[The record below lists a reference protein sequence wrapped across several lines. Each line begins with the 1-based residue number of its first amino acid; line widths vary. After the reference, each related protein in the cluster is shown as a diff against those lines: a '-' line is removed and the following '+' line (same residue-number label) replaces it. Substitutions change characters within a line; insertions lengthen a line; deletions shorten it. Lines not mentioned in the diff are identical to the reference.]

1 MIVTF
6 FKSYLSTRNNREYV
20 DIHMLDNEDEYRVL
34 SCNVQKDK
42 IRGFDR
48 LKKGSLV
55 DLIWKPGFQGKAT
68 VDKIIVSD
76 EVLDI
81 IEIGGKEENS

>member
-1 MIVTF
+1 MIVV
-6 FKSYLSTRNNREYV
+6 YLSSYTSKSNNKEYL
-20 DIHMLDNEDEYRVL
+20 DLHMLDNEDEYKVL

-42 IRGFDR
+42 ILGLDK
-48 LKKGSLV
+48 LKKGSVVELY
-55 DLIWKPGFQGKAT
+55 WKPGYQGKAT

-81 IEIGGKEENS
+81 IELS